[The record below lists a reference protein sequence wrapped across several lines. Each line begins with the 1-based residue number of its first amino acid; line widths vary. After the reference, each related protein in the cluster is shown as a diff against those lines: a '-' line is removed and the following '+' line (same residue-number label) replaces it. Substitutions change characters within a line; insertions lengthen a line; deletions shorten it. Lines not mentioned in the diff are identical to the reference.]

1 MEEIRYIVKVTDDM
15 KFYVFDNL
23 TMSAVK
29 YFDSL
34 VLAKEYAEQLNRKV
48 EL

>member
-1 MEEIRYIVKVTDDM
+1 MEELRYIVKVTDDM

-34 VLAKEYAEQLNRKV
+34 VLAKEYCEQLNGKAS
-48 EL
+48 L